1 MLALQGYY
9 DGSSVKTLEKIN
21 AKKNQK
27 VIITVLDEF
36 IDEIPRNNGFGRT
49 DGERACFPGIFF
61 RRVPQVGNDV
71 NWLFRG
77 WRFL

>member
-27 VIITVLDEF
+27 VIITVWDEF
-36 IDEIPRNNGFGRT
+36 IDEIPRNNEVSARGSLSKYANVDLWEEENG
-49 DGERACFPGIFF
+49 AC
-61 RRVPQVGNDV
+61 NY
-71 NWLFRG
+71 
-77 WRFL
+77 

>member
-36 IDEIPRNNGFGRT
+36 IDEIPRNNGVQQEVHCLSMLMQIYGKKKMVLVT
-49 DGERACFPGIFF
+49 IENQLI
-61 RRVPQVGNDV
+61 
-71 NWLFRG
+71 
-77 WRFL
+77 

>member
-9 DGSSVKTLEKIN
+9 DGQQIQTLEAVP

-36 IDEIPRNNGFGRT
+36 VEETPVKKGHSARGLLSEYADTRLWEKERTGF
-49 DGERACFPGIFF
+49 
-61 RRVPQVGNDV
+61 
-71 NWLFRG
+71 
-77 WRFL
+77 

>member
-9 DGSSVKTLEKIN
+9 DGQIIQTLETIQ

-36 IDEIPRNNGFGRT
+36 VEELPDKKGHSTRGMLSGYAKPERR
-49 DGERACFPGIFF
+49 GEEKAAWEKA
-61 RRVPQVGNDV
+61 VVEKYADA
-71 NWLFRG
+71 
-77 WRFL
+77 

>member
-36 IDEIPRNNGFGRT
+36 IDEIPRNNGVQQ
-49 DGERACFPGIFF
+49 EVHC
-61 RRVPQVGNDV
+61 
-71 NWLFRG
+71 LSM
-77 WRFL
+77 LM

>member
-1 MLALQGYY
+1 MVLIMLALQGYY

-36 IDEIPRNNGFGRT
+36 IDEIPRNNEGSARGSLSKYANV
-49 DGERACFPGIFF
+49 DLWEEENGAC
-61 RRVPQVGNDV
+61 NY
-71 NWLFRG
+71 
-77 WRFL
+77 

>member
-9 DGSSVKTLEKIN
+9 DGQKIQTMEKIQ

-36 IDEIPRNNGFGRT
+36 VEELPDKKVHS
-49 DGERACFPGIFF
+49 A
-61 RRVPQVGNDV
+61 
-71 NWLFRG
+71 RG
-77 WRFL
+77 ML

>member
-1 MLALQGYY
+1 MLIMLALQGYY

-36 IDEIPRNNGFGRT
+36 IDEIPRNNGGSARGSLSKYANV
-49 DGERACFPGIFF
+49 DLWEEENGAC
-61 RRVPQVGNDV
+61 NC
-71 NWLFRG
+71 
-77 WRFL
+77 

>member
-36 IDEIPRNNGFGRT
+36 IDEIARNNEGSARGSLSKYANV
-49 DGERACFPGIFF
+49 DLWEEENGAC
-61 RRVPQVGNDV
+61 NY
-71 NWLFRG
+71 
-77 WRFL
+77 